1 MKKLNKKGFTLV
13 ELLAVIV
20 ILAVVILVAVNNV
33 IPQMNKAK
41 AGAFKTEALSFLD
54 GAEQYYTSQQM
65 TNGEFNETKDGTKL
79 EGVTIKYLVDKKYVK
94 SADIDKYEGCIKY
107 DEANGK
113 FQIQLWSNSYKT
125 VNGSDNNYVE
135 ATKLSDFNGEVTN
148 SSVIQSTGS
157 TQRKAY
163 ECGKSTP

>member
-1 MKKLNKKGFTLV
+1 MKKLNKNGFTLV

-65 TNGEFNETKDGTKL
+65 TNGKFNEEGKDG
-79 EGVTIKYLVDKKYVK
+79 VSVKYLVDKKYVK
-94 SADIDKYEGCIKY
+94 SADVDKYTGCIKY
-107 DEANGK
+107 DEDNGK
-113 FQIQLWSNSYKT
+113 FQIQLWSNSYITAKG
-125 VNGSDNNYVE
+125 NSNYVE
-135 ATKLSDFNGEVTN
+135 ASDLSEFNGEVGT
-148 SSVIQSTGS
+148 SSIIRSASGAN
-157 TQRKAY
+157 KANY
-163 ECGKSTP
+163 ACGKAHP

>member
-65 TNGEFNETKDGTKL
+65 TGKDFNETNKAGEKL
-79 EGVTIKYLVDKKYVK
+79 EGVTIKYLVDNKYVK
-94 SADIDKYEGCIKY
+94 SADVDKYTGCIKY
-107 DEANGK
+107 DETNG
-113 FQIQLWSNSYKT
+113 FTI
-125 VNGSDNNYVE
+125 
-135 ATKLSDFNGEVTN
+135 KLSSASYHTDDYVSASKLSEFDGVIV
-148 SSVIQSTGS
+148 SSGTGKTSIQSGAVDS
-157 TQRKAY
+157 N
-163 ECGKSTP
+163 CGKAN

>member
-1 MKKLNKKGFTLV
+1 MKKLNKNGFTLV

-65 TNGEFNETKDGTKL
+65 TGGAFDESGKKGVSIEF
-79 EGVTIKYLVDKKYVK
+79 LVKKKYVK
-94 SADIDKYEGCIKY
+94 SADIEKY
-107 DEANGK
+107 DGCVTYDSENEIFKINLGSA
-113 FQIQLWSNSYKT
+113 SYKT
-125 VNGSDNNYVE
+125 NGYVTASE
-135 ATKLSDFNGEVTN
+135 LSNFDGVIVSSGEGKTP
-148 SSVIQSTGS
+148 IQSGS
-157 TQRKAY
+157 GLTTSVCA
-163 ECGKSTP
+163 SNP

>member
-1 MKKLNKKGFTLV
+1 MKKLNKNGFTLV

-65 TNGEFNETKDGTKL
+65 TNGKFNEDDKDG
-79 EGVTIKYLVDKKYVK
+79 VSVKYLVTNKYVK

-107 DEANGK
+107 DANNDK

-125 VNGSDNNYVE
+125 VNGNDNYVE

-148 SSVIQSTGS
+148 SSVIQSTGGED
-157 TQRKAY
+157 RANY
-163 ECGKSTP
+163 ACGKETP

>member
-1 MKKLNKKGFTLV
+1 MKKLNKNGFTLV

-65 TNGEFNETKDGTKL
+65 TGKDFNETNKAGEKL
-79 EGVTIKYLVDKKYVK
+79 EGVTIKYLVDNKYVK
-94 SADIDKYEGCIKY
+94 SADVDKYTGCIKY
-107 DEANGK
+107 DENTG
-113 FQIQLWSNSYKT
+113 FTI
-125 VNGSDNNYVE
+125 
-135 ATKLSDFNGEVTN
+135 KLSSASYHTDGYVSASKLSEFDGVIV
-148 SSVIQSTGS
+148 SSGASKTIIQPSS
-157 TQRKAY
+157 
-163 ECGKSTP
+163 EDSNCGKSN

>member
-1 MKKLNKKGFTLV
+1 MKKLNKNGFTLV

-65 TNGEFNETKDGTKL
+65 TNGEFNETTKDGKTL
-79 EGVTIKYLVDKKYVK
+79 EGVSIKYLVDNKYVK
-94 SADIDKYEGCIKY
+94 SADVDNYTGCIKY
-107 DEANGK
+107 DENAG
-113 FQIQLWSNSYKT
+113 FTI
-125 VNGSDNNYVE
+125 
-135 ATKLSDFNGEVTN
+135 KLSSASYHTDGYVSASKLSEFDGVIVSTGDGKT
-148 SSVIQSTGS
+148 SIQSGS
-157 TQRKAY
+157 VDSN
-163 ECGKSTP
+163 CGTKTPQS

>member
-1 MKKLNKKGFTLV
+1 MKKLNKNGFTLV

-65 TNGEFNETKDGTKL
+65 TGGSFPET
-79 EGVTIKYLVDKKYVK
+79 GVSIKELVTGKYVK
-94 SADIDKYEGCIKY
+94 SADVDKYEGCIKY
-107 DEANGK
+107 DAGTDK
-113 FQIQLWSNSYKT
+113 FQIRLWSNSYKT
-125 VNGSDNNYVE
+125 VNGSDHYVE

-148 SSVIQSTGS
+148 SSVIQSTGK
-157 TQRKAY
+157 TTKDAY
-163 ECGKSTP
+163 KCPTP

>member
-1 MKKLNKKGFTLV
+1 MKKLNKNGFTLV

-33 IPQMNKAK
+33 IPNMIKAK

-65 TNGEFNETKDGTKL
+65 TNGKFNEDGKDG
-79 EGVTIKYLVDKKYVK
+79 VSVKYLVTNKYVK

-107 DEANGK
+107 DAG
-113 FQIQLWSNSYKT
+113 T
-125 VNGSDNNYVE
+125 D
-135 ATKLSDFNGEVTN
+135 
-148 SSVIQSTGS
+148 
-157 TQRKAY
+157 
-163 ECGKSTP
+163 

>member
-1 MKKLNKKGFTLV
+1 MKKLNKNGFTLV

-65 TNGEFNETKDGTKL
+65 TNGKFNQEGKDG
-79 EGVTIKYLVDKKYVK
+79 VSVKYLVDNKYVK

-107 DEANGK
+107 DASTGK
-113 FQIQLWSNSYKT
+113 FQIRLWSNSYITAKSS
-125 VNGSDNNYVE
+125 NNNYVE
-135 ATKLSDFNGEVTN
+135 ASELSDFNGEVTD

-157 TQRKAY
+157 AQKKDY
-163 ECGKSTP
+163 ECKNATP

>member
-1 MKKLNKKGFTLV
+1 MKKLNKNGFTLV

-65 TNGEFNETKDGTKL
+65 TGGTFNETKGGKTL
-79 EGVTIKYLVDKKYVK
+79 EGVSLKYLVESKYVK
-94 SADIDKYEGCIKY
+94 SADVDKYRGCIKY
-107 DEANGK
+107 DAATQK
-113 FQIQLWSNSYKT
+113 FSIKLYSSSYMT
-125 VNGSDNNYVE
+125 VGSGDNVFVE
-135 ATKLSDFNGEVTN
+135 ATTLSNFNGVVGDDT
-148 SSVIQSTGS
+148 VIRTADTSKANNYDCQQS
-157 TQRKAY
+157 
-163 ECGKSTP
+163 

>member
-65 TNGEFNETKDGTKL
+65 TNGKFNQEGKDG
-79 EGVTIKYLVDKKYVK
+79 VSVKYLVDNKYVK

-107 DEANGK
+107 DANTDK
-113 FQIQLWSNSYKT
+113 FQIRLWSNSYRT
-125 VNGSDNNYVE
+125 VNSSDKNYVE
-135 ATKLSDFNGEVTN
+135 ATKLSDFNGEVTD
-148 SSVIQSTGS
+148 SSVIQSSSGA
-157 TQRKAY
+157 KKDDYA
-163 ECGKSTP
+163 CGNATP

>member
-1 MKKLNKKGFTLV
+1 MKKLNKNGFTLV

-65 TNGEFNETKDGTKL
+65 TNGKFNEDGKDG
-79 EGVTIKYLVDKKYVK
+79 VSVKYLVTNKYVK

-107 DEANGK
+107 DAGTDK
-113 FQIQLWSNSYKT
+113 FQIRLWSNSYKT
-125 VNGSDNNYVE
+125 VNGSDNYVE
-135 ATKLSDFNGEVTN
+135 ATKLSDFNGEVTD
-148 SSVIQSTGS
+148 SSVIQSASGAD
-157 TQRKAY
+157 KDNYA
-163 ECGKSTP
+163 CGKANP

>member
-1 MKKLNKKGFTLV
+1 MKKLNKNGFTLV

-65 TNGEFNETKDGTKL
+65 TNGEFNETKNGTEL

-107 DEANGK
+107 DANTDK
-113 FQIQLWSNSYKT
+113 FQIRLWSNSYRT
-125 VNGSDNNYVE
+125 VNSSDKNYVE
-135 ATKLSDFNGEVTN
+135 ATKLSDFNGEVTD
-148 SSVIQSTGS
+148 SSVIQSASGA
-157 TQRKAY
+157 KKDDYA
-163 ECGKSTP
+163 CGNATP

>member
-1 MKKLNKKGFTLV
+1 MKKLNKNGFTLV

-65 TNGEFNETKDGTKL
+65 TGKDFNETNKAGEKL
-79 EGVTIKYLVDKKYVK
+79 EGVTIKYLVDNKYVK

-107 DEANGK
+107 DEVNGK
-113 FQIQLWSNSYKT
+113 FQIQLWSNSYITAKG
-125 VNGSDNNYVE
+125 NGNYVD
-135 ATKLSDFNGEVTN
+135 ASDLSDFNGEVST
-148 SSVIQSTGS
+148 SSVIQSASGTS
-157 TQRKAY
+157 RANY
-163 ECGKSTP
+163 ECGKLTP

>member
-54 GAEQYYTSQQM
+54 GAEQYYTSLQM
-65 TNGEFNETKDGTKL
+65 TGESFPATGVKIKDL
-79 EGVTIKYLVDKKYVK
+79 VTKKYVK

-107 DEANGK
+107 DAGTDK
-113 FQIQLWSNSYKT
+113 FQIRLWSNSYKT
-125 VNGSDNNYVE
+125 VNGSDNYVE
-135 ATKLSDFNGEVTN
+135 ATKLSDFNGEVTD

-157 TQRKAY
+157 AQKKDY
-163 ECGKSTP
+163 ECKNATP

>member
-1 MKKLNKKGFTLV
+1 MKKLNKNGFTLV

-65 TNGEFNETKDGTKL
+65 TGGSFPADGVSIGEL
-79 EGVTIKYLVDKKYVK
+79 VTGKYVK
-94 SADIDKYEGCIKY
+94 SADVDKYKGCIKY
-107 DEANGK
+107 NEATQK
-113 FQIQLWSNSYKT
+113 FSIKLYSSSYMTVDPENASNLF
-125 VNGSDNNYVE
+125 VE
-135 ATKLSDFNGEVTN
+135 ATTLSNFDGVVGDST
-148 SSVIQSTGS
+148 VIRAADTS
-157 TQRKAY
+157 KANNY
-163 ECGKSTP
+163 NCK

>member
-1 MKKLNKKGFTLV
+1 MKKLNKNGFTLV

-65 TNGEFNETKDGTKL
+65 TNGEFNEEGKDG
-79 EGVTIKYLVDKKYVK
+79 VSVKYLVEKKYVK
-94 SADIDKYEGCIKY
+94 SADIVKYEGCIKY
-107 DEANGK
+107 DASTGK
-113 FQIQLWSNSYKT
+113 FQIRLWSNSYRT
-125 VNGSDNNYVE
+125 VNSSDKNYVE
-135 ATKLSDFNGEVTN
+135 ATKLSDFNGEVTD
-148 SSVIQSTGS
+148 SSVIQSASGA
-157 TQRKAY
+157 KKDDYA
-163 ECGKSTP
+163 CGNATP

>member
-1 MKKLNKKGFTLV
+1 MKKLNKNGFTLV

-65 TNGEFNETKDGTKL
+65 TNGEFNETQNGKTL
-79 EGVTIKYLVDKKYVK
+79 EGVSIKYLVDNKYVK
-94 SADIDKYEGCIKY
+94 SADVDKYTGCIKY
-107 DEANGK
+107 DEKAG
-113 FQIQLWSNSYKT
+113 FTI
-125 VNGSDNNYVE
+125 
-135 ATKLSDFNGEVTN
+135 KLSSASYHTDGYVSASKLSEFDGVIVSTGDGKT
-148 SSVIQSTGS
+148 SIQSGLVES
-157 TQRKAY
+157 N
-163 ECGKSTP
+163 CGIKTP